1 MGFLGGVNWA
11 LLVVHICQLYPNAM
25 PSMLVS
31 RFFRVYSQWRWPNPV
46 MLCAI
51 DDGTLGLPVW
61 DPRKN
66 PRDRTHL
73 MPIIILAYPWMNSSY
88 NVSHS
93 TLRVMTEEFQQ
104 GNNLCK
110 VSSSLGCHH
119 LGWMGWHKLVGLR
132 YNGCELLECQPT
144 VCCQVEPYLDMP

>member
-1 MGFLGGVNWA
+1 LWCIYANCTQMQCQACLCQDFSVFTLNGTGPTQLCFV
-11 LLVVHICQLYPNAM
+11 LLMMVLLDFPFGILAKTH
-25 PSMLVS
+25 
-31 RFFRVYSQWRWPNPV
+31 
-46 MLCAI
+46 
-51 DDGTLGLPVW
+51 
-61 DPRKN
+61 
-66 PRDRTHL
+66 DRTHL
-73 MPIIILAYPWMNSSY
+73 MSIIILAYPWMNSSY

-93 TLRVMTEEFQQ
+93 TLRVMTKEFQQ
-104 GNNLCK
+104 ANNLCK

>member
-93 TLRVMTEEFQQ
+93 TLRVMTKEFQQ

-110 VSSSLGCHH
+110 SLETI
-119 LGWMGWHKLVGLR
+119 KLDWSVLFEM
-132 YNGCELLECQPT
+132 YPFFDIYKN
-144 VCCQVEPYLDMP
+144 YLQIDIMAMVL

>member
-11 LLVVHICQLYPNAM
+11 LLVAHICQLYPNAM

-31 RFFRVYSQWRWPNPV
+31 RFFHVYSQWRWPNPV
-46 MLCAI
+46 VLCAI
-51 DDGTLGLPVW
+51 DDGTVGLPVG
-61 DPRKN
+61 DPHKN
-66 PRDRTHL
+66 PCDRTHL
-73 MPIIILAYPWMNSSY
+73 MPIITLAYPCMNSSY

-93 TLRVMTEEFQQ
+93 RLRVMTEEFQQ

-119 LGWMGWHKLVGLR
+119 LGWAGTNW
-132 YNGCELLECQPT
+132 
-144 VCCQVEPYLDMP
+144 